1 MPNREN
7 KKVCVCVCVKGE
19 CVCVWGGGGI
29 KNGNKTLA
37 CCVDPLFQKLLY
49 NIIVMHFM

>member
-7 KKVCVCVCVKGE
+7 KKCVYVCVKG
-19 CVCVWGGGGI
+19 GGGGGGCGGI

-37 CCVDPLFQKLLY
+37 CCVDPLF
-49 NIIVMHFM
+49 